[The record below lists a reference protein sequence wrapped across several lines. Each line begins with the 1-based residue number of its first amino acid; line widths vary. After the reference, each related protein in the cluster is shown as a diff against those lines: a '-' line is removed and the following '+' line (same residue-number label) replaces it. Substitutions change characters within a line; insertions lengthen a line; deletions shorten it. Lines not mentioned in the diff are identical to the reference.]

1 MTAHT
6 KKEYQDLYFLSFL
19 KKKAVSVFVTIP
31 FPYPKPP
38 TKQIYFYPGPLLTR
52 KKDGLVLVVQ
62 S

>member
-6 KKEYQDLYFLSFL
+6 EKEYQYLYFLSFL
-19 KKKAVSVFVTIP
+19 KKSVSTFVTIP
-31 FPYPKPP
+31 FSYLKPP
-38 TKQIYFYPGPLLTR
+38 TRQIYFYSDPLLTG